1 MTTSS
6 KAAMPRRLDKNES
19 GKLKRIVTSV
29 TNQHEHF
36 DRRSTPRV
44 ALLDFGRHI
53 SLSQQVS
60 RSAGQQVS
68 RSAGQ
73 QVRRQQGSRAA
84 GQQGSRAAGR
94 DQRLLAH
101 LSSRAS
107 HLVYWPPAGLYR

>member
-44 ALLDFGRHI
+44 ALPDFGRHI

-60 RSAGQQVS
+60 RSAGQQ
-68 RSAGQ
+68 
-73 QVRRQQGSRAA
+73 AA
-84 GQQGSRAAGR
+84 GQQGSRERSATP
-94 DQRLLAH
+94 
-101 LSSRAS
+101 SPS
-107 HLVYWPPAGLYR
+107 V

>member
-36 DRRSTPRV
+36 DRRSTPRA
-44 ALLDFGRHI
+44 ALPDFGRHI

-60 RSAGQQVS
+60 RSA
-68 RSAGQ
+68 
-73 QVRRQQGSRAA
+73 
-84 GQQGSRAAGR
+84 GSRAAGR